1 MRGALGAL
9 VVMRLVVNSAHRL
22 IYPFLPVIARG
33 LGVSLDQAG
42 LMVSARWAV
51 GLGTPAIVT
60 FAGRGERRRRLIG
73 LGLVL
78 FALGAAVTAA
88 TNVYLGALVGFA
100 LMGIAKPL
108 FDVAAQAYLADR
120 VPYASRAR
128 YLGTFELTWAG
139 GLLIGAPLAGWMIS
153 AAGWRAPF
161 WAIAVLSLAGFFLA
175 GRVLAPDVPEPTGSR
190 ARLRWDAPAVAF
202 MGVVALFSAAAE
214 LVFVVLGAW
223 LEGSFGL
230 SVITLGGT
238 ATLIAL
244 AELGGEGG
252 VAGFADRIGKRA
264 TVAIGMTVAAL
275 GFVGIAMFASSL
287 ALGLAATMVA
297 YLGFEVSI
305 VGSIPLAS
313 ELRPR
318 ARSRFLAWM
327 VVAMALGR
335 TIGAAAGTR
344 VFAAHGVGGA
354 ALAAAVANVLAL
366 VVFLAVARAFPA
378 DDATDV
384 S

>member
-1 MRGALGAL
+1 
-9 VVMRLVVNSAHRL
+9 
-22 IYPFLPVIARG
+22 
-33 LGVSLDQAG
+33 
-42 LMVSARWAV
+42 MVSARWAV